1 MKPKILVTGSN
12 GQLGNELRLMAERED
27 KLTFVFTDVAELDIT
42 QPEAVKATLQSFHPQ
57 YLINCAAYTAVDK
70 AESEK
75 EIAWEIN
82 AKAPEILAQAAH
94 ETDTCLIHI
103 STDYVFDG
111 KNYRPYLPSHPT
123 HPISWYGMSKA
134 GGEIAILKSNA
145 KAFIIRTAW
154 LYSRFGNNF
163 VKTIRRLASQKHD
176 LNVVYDQ
183 IGSPTWAADL
193 AELILHIILHQII
206 PNGCEIL
213 HYTNEGVCSWY
224 DFAINIVEHSNLNC
238 TIHPISTEQYPQPA
252 QRPFYSVLNKS
263 LTSQRFNI
271 EIPHWNKSLEKCI
284 TSLDE

>member
-27 KLTFVFTDVAELDIT
+27 KLSFVFTDVAELDIT
-42 QPEAVKATLQSFHPQ
+42 QPEAVKTALHSLHPN

-75 EIAWEIN
+75 EIAWKIN
-82 AKAPEILAQAAH
+82 ANAPEILAHCAR

-134 GGEIAILKSNA
+134 GGEIAIQKSNV

-163 VKTIRRLASQKHD
+163 VKTIRRLASQKQD

-206 PNGCEIL
+206 PTGCEIL

-224 DFAINIVEHSNLNC
+224 DFAISIVEHSNLNC
-238 TIHPISTEQYPQPA
+238 IIHPISTEQYPQPA
-252 QRPFYSVLNKS
+252 QRPFYSVLDKS
-263 LTSQRFNI
+263 LTTQRFNI
-271 EIPHWNKSLEKCI
+271 EIPHWNKSLRKCI